1 MIDLD
6 QYLEER
12 IDRFQELKQVVRIS
26 GLSGLEELTD
36 DVRAAQFPCIA
47 VDIGADGTLDWSA
60 GRLDRSFHAFHVL
73 IQLDGV
79 TDAVHR
85 KAALQQA
92 FDIGKRI
99 LRQIQADS
107 HEYGTPCYGFEASDI
122 RYSSFGPIGFQ
133 CYGYSFNFAVSR
145 E

>member
-12 IDRFQELKQVVRIS
+12 IDRFPELKQVVRIS

-36 DVRAAQFPCIA
+36 DVRAAEFPCLA
-47 VDIGADGTLDWSA
+47 VDIGTDGSLDWST
-60 GRLDRSFHAFHVL
+60 GSLDRSFHAFHVL

-79 TDAVHR
+79 TDAAHR
-85 KAALQQA
+85 KAALRQA
-92 FDIGKRI
+92 FEIGKRI

-107 HEYGTPCYGFEASDI
+107 HEYGSPCYGFEASDI
-122 RYSSFGPIGFQ
+122 RYSGFGPIGFQ
-133 CYGYSFNFAVSR
+133 CYGYSFNFVISR